1 MRKVTLTFSARQL
14 AALVLT
20 GLLVSGC
27 VTATPYQP
35 LDPGQKSMGGFSEQR
50 LEANR
55 YRLSFAGNSVTRRE
69 TVETYLLYRAAELTL
84 AQGYESFS
92 VVQRATDRKARTITD
107 PDPFRMSG
115 FGFGPDPFWHPY
127 WRYSVTGMG
136 WRSWDPFGRDPF
148 WGDRMETRTIEKFE
162 ASAEI
167 LLLKT
172 PKDPADPANFDAR
185 QVTAN
190 LAAKVVKPAP

>member
-1 MRKVTLTFSARQL
+1 MRKVIQTLS
-14 AALVLT
+14 ALVLT

-35 LDPGQKSMGGFSEQR
+35 LDPGQKAMGGYVEQQ
-50 LEANR
+50 LETNR
-55 YRLSFAGNSVTRRE
+55 YRLSFAGNSVTKRE

-92 VVQRATDRKARTITD
+92 VVQRATDRKARTFTD
-107 PDPFRMSG
+107 PDPFRMAG
-115 FGFGPDPFWHPY
+115 FGYDPFWRPY
-127 WRYSVTGMG
+127 WRYSVIGMG

-148 WGDRMETRTIEKFE
+148 WPEQMESRTIEKFE

-167 LLLKT
+167 LLLKG
-172 PKDPADPANFDAR
+172 PKVANDPASFDAR
-185 QVTAN
+185 QVVAN
-190 LAAKVVKPAP
+190 LAPKVTKPAP

>member
-1 MRKVTLTFSARQL
+1 MSRVIQTLS
-14 AALVLT
+14 ALVLT

-35 LDPGQKSMGGFSEQR
+35 LDPGQKSLGGYGEQQ

-55 YRLSFAGNSVTRRE
+55 YRLTFAGNSVTKRE

-92 VVQRATDRKARTITD
+92 VVQRATDRKARTITE
-107 PDPFRMSG
+107 PDPFGMSG
-115 FGFGPDPFWHPY
+115 FGRGPGLYWHPY
-127 WRYSVTGMG
+127 WRYSVTGLG
-136 WRSWDPFGRDPF
+136 WRSWDPFGRHPF
-148 WGDRMETRTIEKFE
+148 WADQMETRTIEKFE

-167 LLLKT
+167 LLLRT
-172 PKDPADPANFDAR
+172 PKVADDPASFDAR
-185 QVTAN
+185 QVVAN
-190 LAAKVVKPAP
+190 LAPNVVKPAP

>member
-1 MRKVTLTFSARQL
+1 MRKVIQTLSAL
-14 AALVLT
+14 ALT

-35 LDPGQKSMGGFSEQR
+35 LNPGQKAMGGYVEQQ

-55 YRLSFAGNSVTRRE
+55 FRLSFAGNSVTKRE

-92 VVQRATDRKARTITD
+92 VVQRATDRKARTLTD

-127 WRYSVTGMG
+127 WRYSLGGMG

-148 WGDRMETRTIEKFE
+148 WMDQMETRTIEKFE

-172 PKDPADPANFDAR
+172 PKDPSDPASFDAR
-185 QVTAN
+185 QVVAN